1 MLNVLNSTSVLNL
14 LTQNTFKSSK
24 FICMPH
30 NTNNEDF
37 GLLIRKSNII
47 SIIFMCNPYY
57 CGANMQR
64 MYNILIYRFE
74 SWLLR
79 FLQSVSHVSDKLCQ
93 SDFMIAPI
101 IRCMIYDW
109 ESKATSCMFLRKK
122 AIHRWMICGSVY
134 VQHILCIQMNSR
146 QWLCKQSNGVY
157 RKKIYLKKKR
167 TTRTKKSEKIC
178 TIYRMKIKS
187 HSVRKRK
194 RKNYSTSFLSAL
206 IFIVVYFIVFYG
218 CSFIARTINNLWFW
232 LCHKIHTNIDWVNVK
247 SMTKEETRGRKRKTE
262 TQTFRIFFIEH
273 FQIEIKWENINEVI
287 IIFDCGDP

>member
-1 MLNVLNSTSVLNL
+1 MNLWNLHSKINSYKCHYYSNNLCGKDYSAMLNVLNSTSVLNL

-79 FLQSVSHVSDKLCQ
+79 FLHSVSHVSDKLCQ

-109 ESKATSCMFLRKK
+109 ESKATSCMFIRKK
-122 AIHRWMICGSVY
+122 AIHRWMICGSVCTA
-134 VQHILCIQMNSR
+134 HF
-146 QWLCKQSNGVY
+146 VY
-157 RKKIYLKKKR
+157 
-167 TTRTKKSEKIC
+167 TDEQQT
-178 TIYRMKIKS
+178 
-187 HSVRKRK
+187 V
-194 RKNYSTSFLSAL
+194 AL
-206 IFIVVYFIVFYG
+206 
-218 CSFIARTINNLWFW
+218 
-232 LCHKIHTNIDWVNVK
+232 
-247 SMTKEETRGRKRKTE
+247 
-262 TQTFRIFFIEH
+262 
-273 FQIEIKWENINEVI
+273 
-287 IIFDCGDP
+287 